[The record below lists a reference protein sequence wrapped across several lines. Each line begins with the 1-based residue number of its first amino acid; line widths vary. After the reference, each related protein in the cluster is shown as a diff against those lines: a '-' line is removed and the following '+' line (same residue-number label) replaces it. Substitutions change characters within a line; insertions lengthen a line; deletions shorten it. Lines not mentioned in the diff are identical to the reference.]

1 MDNLNLEAERK
12 LFEAAM
18 RADIEQ
24 KKLAFPSV
32 EEALDRSPSG
42 YSNRYINA
50 YWYGW
55 QAARSA
61 VPAQGVP
68 SAAVGDA
75 QLLKDIEVVSECMG
89 DAAPE
94 DRPAWD
100 RLLPILLASSAPGGG
115 EPSARVAVP
124 SVPTEEW
131 LDAVIR
137 AHQPHLAKD
146 CKAWRDLKAEL
157 EYWHAGIVAAA
168 QAQPQQRGG
177 Q

>member
-115 EPSARVAVP
+115 EPSARRIPSDEQIVAAWY
-124 SVPTEEW
+124 SVPWEAR
-131 LDAVIR
+131 DGHAKNIAARGR
-137 AHQPHLAKD
+137 AIL
-146 CKAWRDLKAEL
+146 
-157 EYWHAGIVAAA
+157 AAA
-168 QAQPQQRGG
+168 QAQPQQGGG